1 MLYVSRTSF
10 RNKELSLN
18 NFFLSK
24 GMALGRRQESEIWRE
39 EIWRGKLVSDTP
51 TL

>member
-1 MLYVSRTSF
+1 MSVVPHLETK
-10 RNKELSLN
+10 NCLN